1 MTSRQ
6 KTSAELAEMIA
17 TWLHVAGVRVAV
29 HPDRVYGWH
38 PMVIAAPSA
47 TDKYQQL
54 AEEVAS
60 ELRLAYE
67 LNV

>member
-1 MTSRQ
+1 MTTRQ

-47 TDKYQQL
+47 TDK
-54 AEEVAS
+54 
-60 ELRLAYE
+60 
-67 LNV
+67 

>member
-1 MTSRQ
+1 MTRQ

-17 TWLHVAGVRVAV
+17 TWLNVAV
-29 HPDRVYGWH
+29 HVAVQPDLVRGWH

-47 TDKYQQL
+47 TDKYQRL